1 MRLSTATTATILASS
16 AWLASAADLTF
27 VIPPHP
33 AALPAG
39 ASSLP
44 SSTHATLH
52 ARGAPLSAP
61 LRRDGTFVFADVAPG
76 SYLLSV
82 HGRDHLF
89 ENLRVDVEEAVDYE
103 GDGKDGEKK
112 KGAGK
117 KVEKVRAWQTFRGNE
132 WANRGEKRG
141 ESSAKGGEMLAEVRV
156 LGRKEYYQERSGFS
170 PLAFLKNPMILMGV
184 FSLALIVGM
193 PYLMDNS
200 EWISLVLFHF
210 PVPASFSPPLPPARS
225 FLHLSRVTNVM
236 VRVLQWTKRLVP
248 SSRRCRRA
256 ARLRKIRRP
265 SCRTST

>member
-103 GDGKDGEKK
+103 GKDGEEK
-112 KGAGK
+112 KGAAGK

-193 PYLMDNS
+193 PYLMDNMDEETRAEFEEMQKS
-200 EWISLVLFHF
+200 SPLAQNPAAQLQNFDL
-210 PVPASFSPPLPPARS
+210 ASFLAGK
-225 FLHLSRVTNVM
+225 TND
-236 VRVLQWTKRLVP
+236 QPQQSSQGGGSGSKKRG
-248 SSRRCRRA
+248 
-256 ARLRKIRRP
+256 
-265 SCRTST
+265 

>member
-103 GDGKDGEKK
+103 GDGEKK
-112 KGAGK
+112 GAAGK

-193 PYLMDNS
+193 PYLMDNMDEETRAEFEEMQKS
-200 EWISLVLFHF
+200 SPLAQNPAAQLQNFDL
-210 PVPASFSPPLPPARS
+210 ASFLAGK
-225 FLHLSRVTNVM
+225 TND
-236 VRVLQWTKRLVP
+236 QPQQSSQGGGSGSKKRG
-248 SSRRCRRA
+248 
-256 ARLRKIRRP
+256 
-265 SCRTST
+265 